1 MLSPRHRFHRIAPRL
16 GLPMVPDGFGV
27 KPVADELTKQLEAA
41 LMKPK
46 KGARPNK
53 KNEYSRAYEMYQQ
66 TSMRMMIDAL
76 LFTTQS
82 VPATARLLREDDGL
96 VRAYHDSF
104 FDVTVFGNEAGR
116 VAYLDAI
123 FARDPEYA
131 QMIRNMMLYSEQQL
145 QFIADRSK
153 ADAVDPKTALDAGL
167 TLHYNLMQIFMQL
180 RLETL
185 VTADPDGPEFK
196 RFQKLHH
203 MSVISANL
211 VHKFADLLLRYDLDK
226 NKQNFLKDFAL
237 NLSRQDAQALI
248 ASPDSD
254 PLELI

>member
-16 GLPMVPDGFGV
+16 GLPITPDGFEL
-27 KPVADELTKQLEAA
+27 KPMLDELTKRLEAA
-41 LMKPK
+41 LSKAK
-46 KGARPNK
+46 KAAARK
-53 KNEYSRAYEMYQQ
+53 KNEYSRAYEMYQLA
-66 TSMRMMIDAL
+66 SMRMMVDAL
-76 LFTTQS
+76 LFTTLS
-82 VPATARLLREDDGL
+82 VPATARLLREDEL
-96 VRAYHDSF
+96 VVQAYHDSF

-116 VAYLDAI
+116 VAYLDAV

-131 QMIRNMMLYSEQQL
+131 QMVRNMMLYSEEQL

-185 VTADPDGPEFK
+185 VTADPDSPEFQ

-237 NLSRQDAQALI
+237 NLSKQDAQALI
-248 ASPDSD
+248 ASAESD
-254 PLELI
+254 PLDLI